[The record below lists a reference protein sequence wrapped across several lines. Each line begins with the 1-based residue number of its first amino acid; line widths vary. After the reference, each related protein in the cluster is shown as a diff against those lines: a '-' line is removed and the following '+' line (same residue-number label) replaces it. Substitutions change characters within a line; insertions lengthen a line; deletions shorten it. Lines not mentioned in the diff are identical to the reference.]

1 MFPKLQFDERWLA
14 DQERYQ
20 TEISAI
26 TNEELKLELTEILVK
41 LQTQVEYI
49 DQHHEQIFVTG
60 KLPGETDQLRSN
72 IGMYRTTLDER
83 IADWKRSQIPL

>member
-20 TEISAI
+20 KEISAI
-26 TNEELKLELTEILVK
+26 TDEDLKIELTEILIK
-41 LQTQVEYI
+41 LKTQVEYV
-49 DQHHEQIFVTG
+49 DQHHEQIFITG
-60 KLPGETDQLRSN
+60 KMPSETDQLRSA
-72 IGMYRTTLDER
+72 IGMYRTTLDEK